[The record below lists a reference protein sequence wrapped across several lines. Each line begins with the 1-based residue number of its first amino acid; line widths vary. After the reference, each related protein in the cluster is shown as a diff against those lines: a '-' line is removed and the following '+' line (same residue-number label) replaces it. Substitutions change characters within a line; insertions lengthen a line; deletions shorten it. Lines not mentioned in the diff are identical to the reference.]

1 MKVAKLDD
9 FVRGWFIG
17 NFDPSVLKTDAVE
30 VAHKIYEQGDYEEF
44 HHHKVATEITAIVK
58 GRVEMNGVEYGRGD
72 VIVIEPGEGTDFRA
86 LTDAENVVVKVPC
99 VGGDKYCGPCD
110 GAGAVAAPDGA

>member
-1 MKVAKLDD
+1 MKVAKIED

-17 NFDPSVLKTDAVE
+17 DFEPSMLKTDAAE
-30 VAHKIYEQGDYEEF
+30 VACKIYKAGDYEEF
-44 HHHKVATEITAIVK
+44 HHHKVATEITVIVK
-58 GRVEMNGVEYGRGD
+58 GRAEMNGVEYGRGD

-99 VGGDKYCGPCD
+99 VKGDKYCGSCGGADTREPVD
-110 GAGAVAAPDGA
+110 GA

>member
-30 VAHKIYEQGDYEEF
+30 VAYKIYEQGDYEAF

-86 LTDAENVVVKVPC
+86 LTAAENVVVKVPC
-99 VGGDKYCGPCD
+99 VKDDKYCGPCGGADTREPAD
-110 GAGAVAAPDGA
+110 GA